1 MKNTL
6 SKILGKMTQNTN
18 IKTLAIRG
26 SFLYFIN
33 DPFYSPEL
41 ETFRYIN
48 DGLMIISGG
57 IIQELDTYNT
67 LKYKYPEIP
76 VTSYPG
82 MLILPGFID
91 LHIHYPQT
99 EIIASSSTQLLEWLD
114 KYTFPVEGKFK
125 DKNYAQKIASFFLD
139 QLLENGTTTALVL
152 TTVYPQ
158 SVDALFEEAELRN
171 MRIIAGKMLMDRNA
185 PDYLL
190 DTPEIGY
197 EDSKSLIKKWHGKG
211 RLLYAITPRFAI
223 TSTSEQLHLA
233 GVLKQE
239 FPDVYVHTHLSE
251 QRSEIEE
258 VTQLFPNSKDYLDV
272 YEKFGLVTDKSIFAH
287 CIYLRDSEFDRLSKA
302 GSTIAFCPTSNLF
315 LGSGLFSLN
324 RAKSENNPVKVGF
337 GTDVGGGTS
346 FSIFKTMNDAYKIS
360 QLQGQSLSSLKAF
373 YLATLG
379 GAISLS
385 LDDKVGN
392 FAVGKEADL
401 VVIDTRVTPLLKLRN
416 AGNNPDSL
424 TNIVDELFTMIIL
437 GNERAV
443 KATYVAGNL
452 VYEI

>member
-1 MKNTL
+1 M
-6 SKILGKMTQNTN
+6 
-18 IKTLAIRG
+18 
-26 SFLYFIN
+26 
-33 DPFYSPEL
+33 
-41 ETFRYIN
+41 
-48 DGLMIISGG
+48 
-57 IIQELDTYNT
+57 
-67 LKYKYPEIP
+67 
-76 VTSYPG
+76 
-82 MLILPGFID
+82 
-91 LHIHYPQT
+91 
-99 EIIASSSTQLLEWLD
+99 EWLD
-114 KYTFPVEGKFK
+114 QYTFPTEGKFH
-125 DKNYAQKIASFFLD
+125 DKKYAQKIASFFLD
-139 QLLENGTTTALVL
+139 QLLQNGTTTALVL

-158 SVDALFEEAELRN
+158 SVDGLFEEAEVRN

-197 EDSKSLIKKWHGKG
+197 QDSKFLIKKWHGKG

-223 TSTSEQLHLA
+223 TSTLEQLHLT

-251 QRSEIEE
+251 QPSEIEK
-258 VTQLFPNSKDYLDV
+258 VAQLFPNSRDYLDV

-287 CIYLRDSEFDRLSKA
+287 CIYLRDSEFERLSQA

-315 LGSGLFSLN
+315 LGSGLFSIK
-324 RAKSENNPVKVGF
+324 RAISKNNPVKVGL

-346 FSIFKTMNDAYKIS
+346 FSVFKTMNDAYKIC

-385 LDDKVGN
+385 LEDKVGN
-392 FAVGKEADL
+392 FEVGKEADL

-416 AGNNPDSL
+416 HGNNPDSL
-424 TNIVDELFTMIIL
+424 IDIVDELFTLMIL
-437 GNERAV
+437 GDEQAV

-452 VYEI
+452 VDKT

>member
-1 MKNTL
+1 
-6 SKILGKMTQNTN
+6 MTQNTN
-18 IKTLAIRG
+18 IKISAIRS
-26 SFLYFIN
+26 SFLDFIS
-33 DPFYSPEL
+33 DPFYYPEL
-41 ETFRYIN
+41 ETVRYIN
-48 DGLMIISGG
+48 DGLMIISEGRVL
-57 IIQELDTYNT
+57 ELGTYNK
-67 LKYKYPEIP
+67 LKSKYSEIP

-91 LHIHYPQT
+91 IHIHYPQT

-114 KYTFPVEGKFK
+114 QYTFPTEGKFH
-125 DKNYAQKIASFFLD
+125 DKKYAQKIASFFLD
-139 QLLENGTTTALVL
+139 QLLQNGTTTALVL

-158 SVDALFEEAELRN
+158 SVDALFEEAEVRN

-197 EDSKSLIKKWHGKG
+197 QDSKILIKKWHGKG

-223 TSTSEQLHLA
+223 TSTLEQLHLT

-251 QRSEIEE
+251 QPSEIEK
-258 VTQLFPNSKDYLDV
+258 VAQLFPNSRDYLDV

-287 CIYLRDSEFDRLSKA
+287 CIYLRDSEFERLSQA

-315 LGSGLFSLN
+315 LGSGLFSIK
-324 RAKSENNPVKVGF
+324 RAISKNNPVKFGL

-346 FSIFKTMNDAYKIS
+346 FSVFKTMNDAYKIC

-379 GAISLS
+379 GAMSLS
-385 LDDKVGN
+385 LEDKVGN
-392 FAVGKEADL
+392 FDVGKEADL

-416 AGNNPDSL
+416 HGNNPDSL
-424 TNIVDELFTMIIL
+424 IDIVDELFTLMIL
-437 GNERAV
+437 GDEQVV

-452 VYEI
+452 VDKI